1 MLTVPPRKPAKRSA
15 LMSILMC
22 VFFFFFRM
30 QSWVDLCPIT
40 CWKSQGFACKVT
52 RRGTT
57 TSSTGCVP
65 GHQRTSRRNYTW
77 TPQTVSGSVSWTVFF
92 LNLRVKVK
100 EARVFSQYFNVLQCV
115 FSLQDRKNN
124 AHTYTSVYT
133 CRYYCSKERFRSFR
147 PLATLP

>member
-22 VFFFFFRM
+22 VFFFFFSFRM

-40 CWKSQGFACKVT
+40 CWKSQGFACKVA

-77 TPQTVSGSVSWTVFF
+77 TPQTVSGSVAWTVFF

-100 EARVFSQYFNVLQCV
+100 KDCVFSQYFNVLQCV
-115 FSLQDRKNN
+115 TNLWQRCLSNN
-124 AHTYTSVYT
+124 L
-133 CRYYCSKERFRSFR
+133 EW
-147 PLATLP
+147 LL